1 MNNLN
6 FFLDIDGTLIPE
18 GKKKI
23 SDGVISAILKAKKE
37 SGARFFI
44 NTARP
49 YWLVP
54 KEIFPDEIF
63 DGICSGCGTYIT
75 YHGKVIYESFIS
87 DEALKELYNDIE
99 SYNMPDFSSII
110 ESFETTYYHGPERPE
125 YASWGYKKLS
135 CADDIGSTLKN
146 IKAQK
151 FSFYRVAEDFPPALL
166 SKMESTLNVMRH
178 PSYVEVAQKGFSKAA
193 AIKLAEREMGIRHET
208 TVAIGDSSN
217 DCEMLRYAEISV
229 AMGNAPDKVK
239 ALATYVTETSE
250 NDGVARAI
258 EMLTDK

>member
-1 MNNLN
+1 MKNLN

-18 GKKKI
+18 GKRKI
-23 SDGVISAILKAKKE
+23 SDSVISAILKAK
-37 SGARFFI
+37 SQGHSFFI
-44 NTARP
+44 NSARP

-63 DGICSGCGTYIT
+63 DGICCGCGTYIT
-75 YHGKVIYESFIS
+75 YHGKAIYESFIS
-87 DEALKELYNDIE
+87 DEALKKLYLDIE

-125 YASWGYKKLS
+125 YAFWGYKKLS
-135 CADDIGSTLKN
+135 CADDIGNVVKN

-151 FSFYRVAEDFPPALL
+151 FSFYKVAEDFPKKLL
-166 SKMESTLNVMRH
+166 SEMENQLNVMRH
-178 PSYVEVAQKGFSKAA
+178 PSYVEVAQKGFSKAD
-193 AIKLAEREMGIRHET
+193 AIKLAEREIGISHGT

-217 DCEMLRYAEISV
+217 DREMLSYAAISI
-229 AMGNAPDKVK
+229 AMGNAPDSVK
-239 ALATYVTETSE
+239 KIATYVTETCE

-258 EMLTDK
+258 EMLTAE

>member
-18 GKKKI
+18 GQRKI

-37 SGARFFI
+37 SGARFFV

-63 DGICSGCGTYIT
+63 DGICCGCGTYIT
-75 YHGKVIYESFIS
+75 YHGRVIYESFIS
-87 DEALKELYNDIE
+87 DEWLKKLYLDIE
-99 SYNMPDFSSII
+99 GYNMPDFSSII

-135 CADDIGSTLKN
+135 CAEDIGTKVKN

-151 FSFYRVAEDFPPALL
+151 FSFYRVAEGFPPALL
-166 SKMESTLNVMRH
+166 SKMEDSLNVMRH
-178 PSYVEVAQKGFSKAA
+178 PTYVEVAQKGFSKAA
-193 AIKLAEREMGIRHET
+193 AIQLAEREMGISHAL

-217 DCEMLRYAEISV
+217 DCEMLSYAAMSV
-229 AMGNAPDKVK
+229 AMGNAPDSVK
-239 ALATYVTETSE
+239 KLSTYVTDTCE

-258 EMLTDK
+258 EMLTSK